1 MVIMVQGG
9 KGAEWQRHQA
19 LMMRGVK
26 TLGSKC
32 AAVTVR
38 CDEAAGQRGKG
49 WERTRLSPQIAEWYL
64 Y

>member
-38 CDEAAGQRGKG
+38 CDEAAGQ
-49 WERTRLSPQIAEWYL
+49 
-64 Y
+64 